1 MTLRPENLKL
11 GKTELMKTILTS
23 ILLLFSTTIFAQIP
37 DAMNSSSLKTE
48 ADRIT
53 DEYDQHLGLTGIQY
67 PLFKNKVADY
77 LRLAEK
83 IKDENEGRAELD
95 ALVEMQARESLA
107 MNDILTRLQY
117 RLYKK
122 LKSEIQP
129 LKIVKN

>member
-1 MTLRPENLKL
+1 
-11 GKTELMKTILTS
+11 MKTILTS

>member
-1 MTLRPENLKL
+1 
-11 GKTELMKTILTS
+11 
-23 ILLLFSTTIFAQIP
+23 
-37 DAMNSSSLKTE
+37 
-48 ADRIT
+48 
-53 DEYDQHLGLTGIQY
+53 
-67 PLFKNKVADY
+67 
-77 LRLAEK
+77 LAEK

-129 LKIVKN
+129 LKIVE